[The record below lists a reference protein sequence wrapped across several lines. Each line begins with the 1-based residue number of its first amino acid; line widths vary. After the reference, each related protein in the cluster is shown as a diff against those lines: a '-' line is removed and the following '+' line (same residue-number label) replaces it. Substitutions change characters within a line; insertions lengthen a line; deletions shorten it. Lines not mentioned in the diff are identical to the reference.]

1 MAFCINC
8 GKELVDGAKFCANCG
23 TATDNTTV
31 DSGSKRK
38 TVYEGEIHK
47 CPNCGEVLNSFVSN
61 CPACGYELRGTKS
74 SNSVHEFALKLER
87 IEATREPVKAKSIIG
102 KMYGSDGQLSK
113 TDEQKIGLIRS
124 FSIPNNKE
132 DISEFMIL
140 AASNIDMK
148 LYGLGNQ
155 GVLTASQRAVSDAWL
170 AKFEQA
176 YQKAKLSFGS
186 TPDFVNI
193 NSVYEQKVKE
203 IKRKKLEVPLLVVGI
218 LCLSFLPLILALAL
232 GAF

>member
-1 MAFCINC
+1 MAFCTNC
-8 GKELVDGAKFCANCG
+8 GEQLKDGAKFCNECG
-23 TATDNTTV
+23 ASV
-31 DSGSKRK
+31 DGSGNQRK
-38 TVYEGEIHK
+38 ITYEGEIHK
-47 CPNCGEVLNSFVSN
+47 CPNCGEILNSFLIN
-61 CPACGYELRGTKS
+61 CPSCGYELRGTKS
-74 SNSVHEFALKLER
+74 SNSVHEFAMKLEQ
-87 IEATREPVKAKSIIG
+87 IEANRETIKAKSIIG
-102 KMYGSDGQLSK
+102 KMYGNDGQLSK

-155 GVLTASQRAVSDAWL
+155 GVLTASQRAVSDAWM

-176 YQKAKLSFGS
+176 YQKAKLSFGNS
-186 TPDFVNI
+186 PDFENI
-193 NSVYEQKVKE
+193 NAVYEQKIKE

-218 LCLSFLPLILALAL
+218 ICISLLPWLLVLAL
-232 GAF
+232 GGI